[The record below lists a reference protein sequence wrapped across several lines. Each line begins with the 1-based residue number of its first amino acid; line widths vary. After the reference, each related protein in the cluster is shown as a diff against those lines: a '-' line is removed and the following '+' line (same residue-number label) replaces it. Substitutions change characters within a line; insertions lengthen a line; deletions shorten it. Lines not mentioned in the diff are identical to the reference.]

1 MNRSILISLVIL
13 GFYVS
18 TAAQAARVPPPPEPN
33 AQPVYR
39 SVEPMEN
46 IANDV
51 ARMARSVEQLNKN
64 WTTFIGAFTTNQGL
78 QLDDRQRKLILALE
92 VLNRLEASLAN
103 MQKLRLDLIERQ
115 SRFRIN
121 LATVTDDL
129 QPQSVD
135 RYVALRGTTDAEGL
149 RDIRRAA
156 LEKERRELSQVLSEI
171 GRELYATEADLRRT
185 EQQVRTLRAQ
195 VFGEAERQLAGL

>member
-1 MNRSILISLVIL
+1 MNRSILILVAI
-13 GFYVS
+13 FSSSVS
-18 TAAQAARVPPPPEPN
+18 VFAQAVRVTPPPEPN

-64 WTTFIGAFTTNQGL
+64 WTTFIGTFTTNQGL

-103 MQKLRLDLIERQ
+103 MQKLRLDLTERQ

-149 RDIRRAA
+149 RDIRRGA

-171 GRELYATEADLRRT
+171 TRELYATEADLRRT